1 MGWPPLAWR
10 GKPARAFR
18 LEPRN
23 QPPVR
28 LPGRWVLAT
37 LLTGSLALNLA
48 LAVWCIRPAHRLGNG
63 PSTPLPA
70 PAPGVRDAGVP
81 LRPPA
86 GEPAPGTRVASAPFQ
101 WSTIEADD
109 YRQYIANLR
118 AVGCPEET
126 IRDLI
131 AADLAAAYAPRARAI
146 LKPKPRAYWEKRD
159 RGGPD
164 AAQRRELQALQQE
177 QDAVFRELLGGR
189 FTSQD
194 RIDTL
199 FLQLHGNEQQLLF
212 LPADKRAAALELL
225 ARSGVEDRELEM
237 QARGQYTGEEEKQ
250 LFAEKLALL
259 ARVLDPREVEEFRLR
274 YSWDAQR
281 LRSELQYFPCTPE
294 EFRTLLDART
304 RSSGAAKVTSGDLA
318 NRGPAVEQVRALFGE
333 ERAHEFERVTDIHY
347 QQARHEVERF
357 DLDPE
362 LADGAWEITRKARMN
377 ASRIATNA
385 ALPPAQR
392 GREIDAVL
400 GEADAELAR
409 LLGDRAS
416 RLVRRDLKVVIGA
429 TRNGIRP

>member
-1 MGWPPLAWR
+1 
-10 GKPARAFR
+10 
-18 LEPRN
+18 
-23 QPPVR
+23 
-28 LPGRWVLAT
+28 VLAT
-37 LLTGSLALNLA
+37 LLTSSLALNLA
-48 LAVWCIRPAHRLGNG
+48 LASWWVRPAHRIGNG
-63 PSTPLPA
+63 PSASLPA
-70 PAPGVRDAGVP
+70 PGPNARDVDAA
-81 LRPPA
+81 LRPAA
-86 GEPAPGTRVASAPFQ
+86 GEPAPDTGVALAPFQ

-131 AADLAAAYAPRARAI
+131 AADLAAVYAPRARAI
-146 LKPKPRAYWEKRD
+146 LKPKPRAYWEKYD
-159 RGGPD
+159 RSEPD
-164 AAQRRELQALQQE
+164 AAQRRELLTLQQE

-212 LPADKRAAALELL
+212 LPADKRAAALDLL
-225 ARSGVEDRELEM
+225 ARSGVEDRELELHT
-237 QARGQYTGEEEKQ
+237 RGRYTADEEEQ

-274 YSWDAQR
+274 YSGEAQR
-281 LRSELQYFPCTPE
+281 LRSELRYFTCTPE

-304 RSSGAAKVTSGDLA
+304 RSPGAAKVTSGDLA

-333 ERAHEFERVTDIHY
+333 ERAREFERVTDIHY

-357 DLDPE
+357 DLAPE
-362 LADGAWEITRKARMN
+362 LADGAWEITRNARMN
-377 ASRIATNA
+377 ASRIATNT

-392 GREIDAVL
+392 GRELDALL
-400 GEADAELAR
+400 GEADRELGG